1 MNWKSLL
8 VEAIIVALTTFA
20 SVFLRGMMDS
30 YAPEEDFA

>member
-8 VEAIIVALTTFA
+8 LEAIIVALTTFA

-30 YAPEEDFA
+30 YAPEQDFT